1 MTSIFAKIWQWEF
14 SLKRRHHD
22 MFKVWILYTFSMC
35 LTTKINYKLL
45 REYFQQK
52 FCLQPRTVEGANSP
66 IKCFDSL
73 QEFVICF
80 EKKSSLLRF
89 LNRIEVASFH
99 FPSSKGLN
107 VCVWG
112 YIFQCSM
119 QRSSLSPPLLQRPKM
134 ASDDGALQKGRKS
147 QVDQRPSHP
156 FQLFSK

>member
-1 MTSIFAKIWQWEF
+1 MTFIFAKISWHVQGLSF
-14 SLKRRHHD
+14 IH
-22 MFKVWILYTFSMC
+22 FFNAFC

-80 EKKSSLLRF
+80 EKKSSVLRF

>member
-1 MTSIFAKIWQWEF
+1 MLCANILNRNFASNRE
-14 SLKRRHHD
+14 
-22 MFKVWILYTFSMC
+22 
-35 LTTKINYKLL
+35 LL
-45 REYFQQK
+45 R
-52 FCLQPRTVEGANSP
+52 GANSP

-119 QRSSLSPPLLQRPKM
+119 QRSSLSPPSSETK
-134 ASDDGALQKGRKS
+134 DGIWWWSIAKREKITS
-147 QVDQRPSHP
+147 RSKAI
-156 FQLFSK
+156 LFSFPLFQVVVESKNKSDALKNIISLILMERKDYFFQSHVVVATYQMF